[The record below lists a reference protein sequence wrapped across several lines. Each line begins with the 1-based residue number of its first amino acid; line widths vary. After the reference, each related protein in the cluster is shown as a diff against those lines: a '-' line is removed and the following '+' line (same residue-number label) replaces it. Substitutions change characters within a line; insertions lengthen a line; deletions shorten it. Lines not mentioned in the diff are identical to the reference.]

1 MSPKD
6 FGKHLAKLR
15 EQRGLSASQLAE
27 MMFVSRATVSRWESG
42 TRTPDL
48 SMLSRLASCLNV
60 PYSELLGAVTPQD
73 EPPAVM
79 LVDDEKIILRGTI
92 GIVAQALPEASV
104 YGFSTASEALAFA
117 RSCRVDLA
125 LVDIELGKKSGL
137 DLCRELIA
145 LNPRVNVV
153 FLTAHPGYSLDAW
166 DTGACGFLVKPLR
179 REQLLAQMERLHY
192 PVPGLSA
199 SEERSGTHDG

>member
-1 MSPKD
+1 M
-6 FGKHLAKLR
+6 
-15 EQRGLSASQLAE
+15 
-27 MMFVSRATVSRWESG
+27 
-42 TRTPDL
+42 
-48 SMLSRLASCLNV
+48 
-60 PYSELLGAVTPQD
+60 VT
-73 EPPAVM
+73 
-79 LVDDEKIILRGTI
+79 K
-92 GIVAQALPEASV
+92 ALPEAAV

-153 FLTAHPGYSLDAW
+153 FLTAHPGYALDAW

-179 REQLLAQMERLHY
+179 GEQLLTQIERLRY
-192 PVPGLSA
+192 PISGLSA
-199 SEERSGTHDG
+199 AFGGKERNT